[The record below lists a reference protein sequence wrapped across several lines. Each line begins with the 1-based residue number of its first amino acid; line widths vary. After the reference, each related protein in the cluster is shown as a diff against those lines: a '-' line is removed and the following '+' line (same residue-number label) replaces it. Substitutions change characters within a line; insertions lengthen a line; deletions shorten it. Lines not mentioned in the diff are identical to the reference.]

1 MSRPGVFRGAL
12 TLILALVMAGQGG
25 FAPLAAA
32 KATRRDPPQT
42 AGAPDD
48 VDPSAFDVRV
58 GVGPQLTRLE
68 FRGPRLIDSKRDGQV
83 LVLRFAMRSAPLIP
97 RLHVDPPPYVKS
109 AASDVVGGQA
119 EVRLTLADGADAH
132 VAVEDGVS
140 AVILSP
146 AASSSGEAR
155 VDQMGDTRADPTP
168 IGGQVKMMARM
179 DGPAAVLRFPW
190 RAPVGA
196 AVFRRADAV
205 WVVFDSPS
213 VMDLSALPTQAKTQ
227 GRSPLKSARVVSG
240 KSFVAARIVAAPSA
254 NIVVEA
260 EGAVWTVII
269 GGPPAAEPPAQA
281 SIAVDDSGA
290 VGLSVTLAGG
300 TGVFWTPDPIIGD
313 TLAVVTAL
321 PPNKGVA
328 VKRAFVGG
336 AILPTVQG
344 VAVEAVSDQLSV
356 TASRDLVRI
365 GRPNG
370 LPLASAADGIE
381 FGAAALGD
389 PQPALEPAMVD
400 FANWPKVGEGGFHD
414 RYARL
419 VSGASQEVAEH
430 KPGKVQARL
439 ALARFLVGSELGF
452 EAIGVLNLL
461 AKSDPTVLGSAEFRG
476 LRGVAKVMSGRL
488 HDAVADFSSP
498 ALAEERS
505 AALWRGY
512 IAQKTGDLAGARQQ
526 FSLGRLALPGLTG
539 RWKARLARSITESDL
554 AGGDLAAARQELTV
568 ATGSTGGD
576 EDEDMST
583 KFVAAKVV
591 DATGRWTDALA
602 LYDEVSKARYGAV
615 AAPAALRAIQLRLQ
629 HGQMTASQAA
639 PILNT
644 LRFRWRG
651 DATELEVVRSLGQIE
666 LSSGHYREALEVLR
680 SASRRLAD
688 LPAAAAIR
696 TDLAQTFRALFLDG
710 RADGLQPIQAL
721 GLFLDFKE
729 LTPIGTDGDTMVR
742 KLARRLVDVDLLAQA
757 AELLKYQA
765 ENRLEGV
772 ARADVSTDLATIYL
786 MDRKPEQAL
795 QAINSSRT
803 TVLPTALNQQRR
815 LIEARAL
822 LALGRTDH
830 ALEVLA
836 NDHTPEVAALRAET
850 AWRGRNWAQ
859 AASIYDA
866 LLGDRW
872 KSPAPLSLEEESR
885 LTRAGVAYSLAG
897 DDAALGRL
905 RGRYAK
911 LAEGARNKE
920 MIRIA
925 LSGLSSGDATPAAY
939 GRAVAEV
946 DTFAGWV
953 STMKK
958 RFLEKSD
965 PRTGG
970 APTPRKG

>member
-1 MSRPGVFRGAL
+1 MSRPGLARGAL

-32 KATRRDPPQT
+32 NAPRREAVKGADATD
-42 AGAPDD
+42 ASD
-48 VDPSAFDVRV
+48 FEVRV

-68 FRGPRLIDSKRDGQV
+68 FRGSRLTDSKREGHV
-83 LVLRFAMRSAPLIP
+83 LILRFAMRTTPSIP
-97 RLHVDPPPYVKS
+97 RLHVDPPPFIKS
-109 AASDVVGGQA
+109 ATADVVGGQA
-119 EVRLTLADGADAH
+119 EVRLTLADGADAR
-132 VAVEDGVS
+132 VAVEDGAA

-146 AASSSGEAR
+146 AATASGEAR
-155 VDQMGDTRADPTP
+155 YDQMGDTRADPTP
-168 IGGQVKMMARM
+168 VGGQVKMTARL
-179 DGPAAVLRFPW
+179 DGPSAVLRFPW

-205 WVVFDSPS
+205 WIVFDSPAL
-213 VMDLSALPTQAKTQ
+213 VDLSALPTQAKTQ
-227 GRSPLKSARVVSG
+227 GRSPLKSGRVITG
-240 KSFVAARIVAAPSA
+240 KSSVAVRIASAPSA
-254 NIVVEA
+254 NVAVEA

-269 GGPPAAEPPAQA
+269 GGPPPATPPAQA
-281 SIAVDDSGA
+281 PVAVDDSGA
-290 VGLSVTLAGG
+290 VGLAVTLAGG
-300 TGVFWTPDPIIGD
+300 TGVFWTPDPVIGD
-313 TLAVVTAL
+313 NLAVVTAL
-321 PPNKGVA
+321 PPSKGVS

-336 AILPTVQG
+336 AVLATVQG

-365 GRPNG
+365 GSPNG
-370 LPLASAADGIE
+370 LPLAAAAEGIE
-381 FGAAALGD
+381 YGAAALGD
-389 PQPALEPAMVD
+389 PQPAAEPAMID
-400 FANWPKVGEGGFHD
+400 FANWPKVGEGGFHE

-419 VSGASQEVAEH
+419 LAGASREIAEH
-430 KPGKVQARL
+430 KPGKLQARL
-439 ALARFLVGSELGF
+439 ALARFLVGSELGY
-452 EAIGVLNLL
+452 EAIGILNLM
-461 AKSDPTVLGSAEFRG
+461 AKSDPSVLGSAEFRG
-476 LRGVAKVMSGRL
+476 LRGVAKIISGRL
-488 HDAVADFSSP
+488 RDAVADFASP

-512 IAQKTGDLAGARQQ
+512 IAQKSGDLTGARHQY
-526 FSLGRLALPGLTG
+526 SLGRLALPGLSG

-554 AGGDLAAARQELTV
+554 AGGDLVAARQMLSI
-568 ATGSTGGD
+568 ATGSVGGD

-591 DATGRWTDALA
+591 EASGRWTDALS

-615 AAPAALRAIQLRLQ
+615 AAPAALKAVQLRLA
-629 HGQMTASQAA
+629 HGQMTAAQAA
-639 PILNT
+639 QVLNT

-651 DATELEVVRSLGQIE
+651 DATELEVGRNLGQIN
-666 LSSGHYREALEVLR
+666 LSQGHYREALDVLR

-688 LPAAAAIR
+688 LPAAAGIR
-696 TDLAQTFRALFLDG
+696 TELAQTFRTLFLDG

-742 KLARRLVDVDLLAQA
+742 KLARRLVDVDLLSQA

-772 ARADVSTDLATIYL
+772 ARADVATDLATIYL

-795 QAINSSRT
+795 QAINNSRT
-803 TVLPTALNQQRR
+803 TVLPTTLNQQRR
-815 LIEARAL
+815 LVEARAL

-836 NDHTPEVAALRAET
+836 NDRTPEVAALRAET
-850 AWRGRNWAQ
+850 AWRARNWTQ
-859 AASIYDA
+859 AASIYDG

-872 KSPAPLSLEEESR
+872 KSPAPLTLEEESR

-897 DDAALGRL
+897 DDTSLVRL
-905 RGRYAK
+905 RSRYAK

-920 MIRIA
+920 MIRVA
-925 LSGLSSGDATPAAY
+925 LSGLSSGDVSAAAY

-953 STMKK
+953 ATMKK

-965 PRTGG
+965 PRVG
-970 APTPRKG
+970 ARKG

>member
-1 MSRPGVFRGAL
+1 MSRPGLFRGAL
-12 TLILALVMAGQGG
+12 TLMLALVMAGQGG

-32 KATRRDPPQT
+32 KAARREAART
-42 AGAPDD
+42 TEATDD
-48 VDPSAFDVRV
+48 ADASGFDVRV
-58 GVGPQLTRLE
+58 GAGPQLTRIE
-68 FRGPRLIDSKRDGQV
+68 FHGPRLTDSRREGQV
-83 LVLRFAMRSAPLIP
+83 LILRFAMRSMPMIP

-109 AASDVVGGQA
+109 ATADLVGGQA
-119 EVRLTLADGADAH
+119 EVRLTLADGADAR
-132 VAVEDGVS
+132 VAVEDGAS

-146 AASSSGEAR
+146 AAAAAGEAR
-155 VDQMGDTRADPTP
+155 YDQMGDTRADPTP
-168 IGGQVKMMARM
+168 IGGQVKMTARL

-205 WVVFDSPS
+205 WIVFDSPA

-240 KSFVAARIVAAPSA
+240 KNSVAVRIVSAPSA
-254 NIVVEA
+254 NIAVEA

-281 SIAVDDSGA
+281 TVAVDETNA
-290 VGLSVTLAGG
+290 IGLSVALAGG
-300 TGVFWTPDPIIGD
+300 TGVFWTADPVVGD
-313 TLAVVTAL
+313 NLAVVTAL
-321 PPNKGVA
+321 PPSKGVP

-336 AILPTVQG
+336 SVLATVQG

-365 GRPNG
+365 GSPNG
-370 LPLASAADGIE
+370 LPLAAAAEGIE

-400 FANWPKVGEGGFHD
+400 FTNWPKVGEGGFHE

-419 VSGASQEVAEH
+419 VSGAAREAGEH

-439 ALARFLVGSELGF
+439 ALARFLVGSELGY

-461 AKSDPTVLGSAEFRG
+461 AKTDPTVLGSAEFRG
-476 LRGVAKVMSGRL
+476 LRGVAKIISGRL
-488 HDAVADFSSP
+488 RDAVADFASP
-498 ALAEERS
+498 ALSEERS

-512 IAQKTGDLAGARQQ
+512 IAQKSGDMTGARQQ
-526 FSLGRLALPGLTG
+526 FSLGRLALPALSG
-539 RWKARLARSITESDL
+539 RWKARLARSITEADL
-554 AGGDLAAARQELTV
+554 AGGDLGAARQQLTL
-568 ATGSTGGD
+568 ATSATAGD
-576 EDEDMST
+576 EDEEMST

-591 DATGRWTDALA
+591 EASGRWTDALA
-602 LYDEVSKARYGAV
+602 LYDEVAKAKYGAV
-615 AAPAALRAIQLRLQ
+615 AAPAALKAIQIRLA
-629 HGQMTASQAA
+629 HGQMTANQAA
-639 PILNT
+639 PVLNT

-651 DATELEVVRSLGQIE
+651 DATELEVVRNLGQID
-666 LSSGHYREALEVLR
+666 LAQGHYRDALEVLR

-696 TDLAQTFRALFLDG
+696 TDLAQTFRTLFLDG

-742 KLARRLVDVDLLAQA
+742 KLARRLVDVDLLPQA

-795 QAINSSRT
+795 QAINNSRT
-803 TVLPTALNQQRR
+803 TVLPTSLNQQRR

-830 ALEVLA
+830 AMEVLS
-836 NDHTPEVAALRAET
+836 NDRTPEVAALRAET
-850 AWRGRNWAQ
+850 AWRGRNWTQ

-872 KSPAPLSLEEESR
+872 KSPAPLTLEEESR
-885 LTRAGVAYSLAG
+885 LTRAGIAYSLAG
-897 DDAALGRL
+897 DDASLTRL

-920 MIRIA
+920 MIRVA
-925 LSGLSSGDATPAAY
+925 LSGLSSGDVSPAAY

-965 PRTGG
+965 PRAG
-970 APTPRKG
+970 ARKG